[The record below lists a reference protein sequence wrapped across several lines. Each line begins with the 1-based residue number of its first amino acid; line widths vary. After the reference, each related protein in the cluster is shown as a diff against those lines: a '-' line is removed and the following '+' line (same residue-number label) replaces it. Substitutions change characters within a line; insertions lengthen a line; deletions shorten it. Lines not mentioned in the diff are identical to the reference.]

1 MSNSTQSPN
10 QLRPMQLSDTN
21 IISEL
26 MRPSPDSGVAA
37 GAASQH
43 ALCISVITVDELVFG
58 LRCRGSARLLSWFD
72 HFIEQVK
79 VLEITSP
86 VARRAGEMRA
96 MLQGNGQVRTQAD
109 MMIAA
114 TAQVHGLTLVT
125 RNTRD
130 FDGCGVAVLNP
141 FVTAMAAPAR

>member
-1 MSNSTQSPN
+1 MP
-10 QLRPMQLSDTN
+10 RMQLSDTN

-26 MRPSPDSGVAA
+26 MRPSPDPGVAA
-37 GAASQH
+37 WAGSQR

-58 LRCRGSARLLSWFD
+58 LRRRGSARLLNWFD
-72 HFIEQVK
+72 RFIEQVQ
-79 VLEITSP
+79 VLDITPS

-96 MLQGNGQVRTQAD
+96 LLQGSGQMRTQAD

-141 FVTAMAAPAR
+141 FITAPMVPVR

>member
-1 MSNSTQSPN
+1 
-10 QLRPMQLSDTN
+10 MQLSDTN

-26 MRPSPDSGVAA
+26 MRPAPDPGVARWAADQA
-37 GAASQH
+37 G
-43 ALCISVITVDELVFG
+43 LCISVITVDEIFFG
-58 LRCRGSARLLSWFD
+58 LRRRGSPRLVSWFD
-72 HFIEQVK
+72 RFIEQVQ
-79 VLEITSP
+79 VQDITAP

-96 MLQGNGQVRTQAD
+96 LLQGSGQVRTQAD
-109 MMIAA
+109 MLIAA

-141 FVTAMAAPAR
+141 FLAPTGR

>member
-1 MSNSTQSPN
+1 
-10 QLRPMQLSDTN
+10 MQLSDTN

-37 GAASQH
+37 WAASQH

-58 LRCRGSARLLSWFD
+58 LRRRGSARLLSWFD

-114 TAQVHGLTLVT
+114 TASNSPKMT
-125 RNTRD
+125 RSCSSLFLLQTWD
-130 FDGCGVAVLNP
+130 ISCSYYLIVAYSRCI
-141 FVTAMAAPAR
+141 FC

>member
-1 MSNSTQSPN
+1 
-10 QLRPMQLSDTN
+10 MQLSDTN
-21 IISEL
+21 VISEL
-26 MRPSPDSGVAA
+26 MRPAPDPGVAA
-37 GAASQH
+37 WAGQQR

-58 LRCRGSARLLSWFD
+58 LRRRGSARLLNWFD
-72 HFIEQVK
+72 RFIEQVQ
-79 VLEITSP
+79 VLDITPP

-96 MLQGNGQVRTQAD
+96 LLQGNGQVRTQAD

-141 FVTAMAAPAR
+141 FLTAATTSVR

>member
-1 MSNSTQSPN
+1 
-10 QLRPMQLSDTN
+10 MQLSDTN
-21 IISEL
+21 VISEL
-26 MRPSPDSGVAA
+26 MRPSPDPGVAA
-37 GAASQH
+37 WAGHQS

-58 LRCRGSARLLSWFD
+58 LRRRGSARLLNWFD
-72 HFIEQVK
+72 RFIEQVQ
-79 VLEITSP
+79 VLDITPS

-96 MLQGNGQVRTQAD
+96 LLQGNGQVRTQAD

-141 FVTAMAAPAR
+141 FLKPVTTSVT

>member
-1 MSNSTQSPN
+1 
-10 QLRPMQLSDTN
+10 MQLSDTN
-21 IISEL
+21 VISEL
-26 MRPSPDSGVAA
+26 MRPSPDPGVAA
-37 GAASQH
+37 WAASQR

-58 LRCRGSARLLSWFD
+58 LRRRGSARLLSWFD
-72 HFIEQVK
+72 SFIEQVQ
-79 VLEITSP
+79 VLDITAP
-86 VARRAGEMRA
+86 VARRAGEIRA
-96 MLQGNGQVRTQAD
+96 LLQGNGQVRTQAD

-141 FVTAMAAPAR
+141 FVTPLANPAR

>member
-1 MSNSTQSPN
+1 
-10 QLRPMQLSDTN
+10 MQLSDTN
-21 IISEL
+21 VISEL
-26 MRPSPDSGVAA
+26 MRPSPDPGVEAWA
-37 GAASQH
+37 GGQL

-58 LRCRGSARLLSWFD
+58 LRRRGSARLLNWFD
-72 HFIEQVK
+72 RFIEQVQ
-79 VLEITSP
+79 VLDITP
-86 VARRAGEMRA
+86 AVVRRAGEMRA
-96 MLQGNGQVRTQAD
+96 LLQGSGQVRTQAD

-141 FVTAMAAPAR
+141 FLTPLSGPAR